1 MIKLITKE
9 EMNEIIERWDN
20 AKTFAEIPEE
30 DKGFF
35 IASDN
40 NIFITLVNECG
51 DCYVEEFYSLEIA
64 LNYLLGNYE
73 SLEFLYLLDE
83 IFKDNK
89 VFWLHEEIDVTRGI
103 KNKDSSKAKELLAV
117 GFNKDKN
124 PELYQ
129 KFIKTTIDKFNEKM
143 K

>member
-51 DCYVEEFYSLEIA
+51 GCYVEEFYSLELPLMVGISRKSFLGITSENNELKDSITAA
-64 LNYLLGNYE
+64 LNYPLMLKGVDYLRVHNVKLHKQLLNQV
-73 SLEFLYLLDE
+73 
-83 IFKDNK
+83 I
-89 VFWLHEEIDVTRGI
+89 
-103 KNKDSSKAKELLAV
+103 
-117 GFNKDKN
+117 
-124 PELYQ
+124 
-129 KFIKTTIDKFNEKM
+129 
-143 K
+143 